1 MKLSD
6 CFDEIKKIYFNSER
20 TDALNKFA
28 FSVLH
33 EIKYNHFYGSDYPRT
48 GWLISFN
55 QENNSLNFV
64 HKEASIPLL
73 NHLERS
79 LGNNPQQLYLF
90 GRN

>member
-6 CFDEIKKIYFNSER
+6 CFDEIKKIYFNSEKN
-20 TDALNKFA
+20 DALNKFA

-55 QENNSLNFV
+55 QENNSLNLV
-64 HKEASIPLL
+64 HREASISVQK
-73 NHLERS
+73 HLERS
-79 LGNNPQQLYLF
+79 LGNSPHHLYLF